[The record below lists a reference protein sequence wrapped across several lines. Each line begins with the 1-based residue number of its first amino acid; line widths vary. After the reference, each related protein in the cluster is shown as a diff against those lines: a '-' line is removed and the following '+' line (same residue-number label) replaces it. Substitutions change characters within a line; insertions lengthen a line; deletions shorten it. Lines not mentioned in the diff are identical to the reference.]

1 MNCQNTICAIF
12 GISVPV
18 GKRIR
23 GLIPAHGGG
32 TFGGRIV
39 PIVQG
44 ALVRDLFYPVGV
56 LRR

>member
-44 ALVRDLFYPVGV
+44 ALVRDLLYPLGV

>member
-12 GISVPV
+12 GISVPIR
-18 GKRIR
+18 KRIR
-23 GLIPAHGGG
+23 GLTPANGGG

-44 ALVRDLFYPVGV
+44 AQVRNHFYPVGV
-56 LRR
+56 PRR

>member
-12 GISVPV
+12 GISVPIS
-18 GKRIR
+18 KRIR
-23 GLIPAHGGG
+23 GHIPAYCGD

-44 ALVRDLFYPVGV
+44 ALVRDLFYPAGV